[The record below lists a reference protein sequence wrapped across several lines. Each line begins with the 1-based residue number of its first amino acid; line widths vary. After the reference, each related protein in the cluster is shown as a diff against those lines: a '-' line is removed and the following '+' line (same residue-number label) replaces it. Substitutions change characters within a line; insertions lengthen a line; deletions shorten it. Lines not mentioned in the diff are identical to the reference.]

1 MRIFHTGSTGFIGRA
16 LALRLQRDGH
26 SIVAWV
32 RDEKRAASRIDA
44 VVAVDLDGRIIIAN
58 VRTAEMFGYT
68 SEELLA
74 MDVGTLILGQLISS
88 PEAPPTSG
96 PIELVGRRKDGSE
109 FLAEVSFEPA
119 RSTQGLLATAI
130 IRDIKDRKP
139 ADQALR
145 QSEARLRALTEAVP
159 DMMFRITRDGTYI
172 DFEPASGMDPLI
184 PPSRFLG
191 RRIDQTLPPEVARRA
206 MLEVERAI
214 ETRDPRAFEYAL
226 EMDGDERS
234 YEARIVAAGDDDLV
248 CLVRDITERRRADM
262 ELLDTTRQLAHR
274 VAELETLFDVVP
286 VGVAIADDPACRHIR
301 PNREL
306 ARMLR
311 LAPGANASS
320 TAPVDEQPTHFTMTR
335 NGAPIQDEEQ
345 PMQVSARTGQ
355 PVLRSQMD
363 VVFDDG
369 SITSI
374 YGQATPLFDTN
385 GNVRGA
391 IGAFLDITDVRR
403 IEDELRQAN
412 AVKDEFLGLV
422 SHELKTP
429 ITTILG
435 NAEVLRK
442 RGALLD
448 EADRVIALTDIE
460 GEATRL
466 QNIIDNMLV
475 LARLETAQGIELEP
489 VLIHRLV
496 ARVADRHRRRNPHRT
511 LHVRYDDVLPPTIG
525 SSMYIEQILDNLLSN
540 AEKYSS
546 MQLPIDIDVAR
557 KGARVVVKVSDRGV
571 GIPPNDLARVFT
583 PFYRSPGAASHAQ
596 GFGIGLA
603 VCKRLIEVQHGRISA
618 EACPG
623 GGTCFWFELPL
634 AGDESHES

>member
-1 MRIFHTGSTGFIGRA
+1 MTSEIQLSAGQFGDTPAKRPAPSA
-16 LALRLQRDGH
+16 L
-26 SIVAWV
+26 
-32 RDEKRAASRIDA
+32 DA
-44 VVAVDLDGRIIIAN
+44 VVAVDPDGRIIIAN
-58 VRTAEMFGYT
+58 VRAEEMFGYT

-74 MDVGTLILGQLISS
+74 MDVGALIPGQLIAS
-88 PEAPPTSG
+88 PEAPQTSR

-109 FLAEVSFEPA
+109 FLAEVSFGPA
-119 RSTQGLLATAI
+119 RSAQGLLATAV
-130 IRDIKDRKP
+130 IRDIQDGNP

-159 DMMFRITRDGTYI
+159 DMMFRITRDGTYV
-172 DFEPASGMDPLI
+172 DFEPASGMEPLV
-184 PPSRFLG
+184 PPSQFLG

-206 MLEVERAI
+206 MLAVECAI
-214 ETRDPRAFEYAL
+214 KTREPQAFEYAL
-226 EMDGDERS
+226 EMDGGERS
-234 YEARIVAAGDDDLV
+234 YEARVVAAGEDDVV
-248 CLVRDITERRRADM
+248 CLVRDVTERRRADM
-262 ELLDTTRQLAHR
+262 ELIDTSRQLAHR

-306 ARMLR
+306 ARILR

-374 YGQATPLFDTN
+374 YGQAAPLFDNN

-391 IGAFLDITDVRR
+391 IGALVDITDVRR

-435 NAEVLRK
+435 DAEVLRK

-460 GEATRL
+460 GEAIRL

-475 LARLETAQGIELEP
+475 LARLETAQRIELEP

-511 LHVRYDDVLPPTIG
+511 VHVRYDDVLPPALG
-525 SSMYIEQILDNLLSN
+525 SSMYVEQVLDNLLSN

-546 MQLPIDIDVAR
+546 MEAPIDINVAR
-557 KGARVVVKVSDRGV
+557 KGARVAVTVSDRGV
-571 GIPPNDLARVFT
+571 GVPPKDAERVFT

-603 VCKRLIEVQHGRISA
+603 VCKRLIEVQHGRIWA
-618 EACPG
+618 EACPD
-623 GGTCFWFELPL
+623 GGTCFSFELPL
-634 AGDESHES
+634 AGDEPHDS